1 MARLKVQ
8 EAALARGINLSQ
20 LHVAINQR
28 MAGRNKPV
36 ALGTVRR
43 YWYSTHDGNVGG
55 DPIELV
61 NIHIL
66 GTIARVLDVPVADL
80 LNGDELG
87 KFHQARQA
95 A

>member
-1 MARLKVQ
+1 MERLKVQ
-8 EAALARGINLSQ
+8 EVAAARGVNLSQ

-28 MAGRNKPV
+28 MSDRGEPV

-43 YWYSTHDGNVGG
+43 YWYSTHDGRASGK
-55 DPIELV
+55 PIELV

-66 GTIARVLDVPVADL
+66 GTIARVLSVPVADL

-87 KFHQARQA
+87 QKRA